1 MVEWKFKERSAEV
14 SRQHKNFKNDSDY
27 KLMQLL
33 IDVRNDPKA
42 IAYSR
47 VNDFLLETT
56 ANAYGKNHTI
66 EEIKKDI
73 PLRDGLIAH
82 SNEII
87 PTEIMADYQADPTKR
102 ETRILMFQHLGS
114 GLKADKFVLEE
125 DSEALM
131 GYLNNSIVYHS
142 EAQGDEKKEVE
153 VAIVNLTST
162 LAHKPEHRE
171 YLSEHFN
178 VFENALSGVGRVG
191 LTNKVL
197 RTLGIDS
204 LEDLMDI

>member
-1 MVEWKFKERSAEV
+1 
-14 SRQHKNFKNDSDY
+14 
-27 KLMQLL
+27 
-33 IDVRNDPKA
+33 
-42 IAYSR
+42 
-47 VNDFLLETT
+47 
-56 ANAYGKNHTI
+56 
-66 EEIKKDI
+66 
-73 PLRDGLIAH
+73 
-82 SNEII
+82 
-87 PTEIMADYQADPTKR
+87 MADYQADPTKR

-197 RTLGIDS
+197 RNLRSES
-204 LEDLMDI
+204 LEELMDI